1 MFSRSEAKLRAQAA
15 QQNARPSPALVT
27 LIYLLLTVLVSYIVM
42 LIFSSV
48 SAVSILSYA
57 MFDYGTSYYNS
68 PDMLNPA
75 AMIGP
80 LAALFI
86 IMIIVALYMSIMQYG
101 YYSYAIRLARKE
113 QPGYSNLFDGFYK
126 FGKVIAA
133 TILQSIFIFLWT
145 LLGMIPF
152 FVFYIL
158 ALVLSSPFL
167 VVLAVLG
174 YIWGVIFACI
184 ILYRYRLTLF
194 FLIDNPD
201 MGPLQAITASKHAM
215 KGKKWTLFVLDL
227 SFLGWHILCAFT
239 LYILSLWI
247 EPYYTATLA
256 NFYNHTVHGTYC
268 ID

>member
-1 MFSRSEAKLRAQAA
+1 MFVRSEAKRRAQSA
-15 QQNARPSPALVT
+15 QHNARPAPALVT
-27 LIYLLLTVLVSYIVM
+27 LIYLLLTMLVYYIVIM
-42 LIFSSV
+42 VYSTT
-48 SAVSILSYA
+48 SAVSIFSNAFY
-57 MFDYGTSYYNS
+57 DYGNSYYNA
-68 PDMLNPA
+68 PDMYDPA
-75 AMIGP
+75 AILG
-80 LAALFI
+80 ALGGFFI
-86 IMIIVALYMSIMQYG
+86 IMFIMALYMSIMQYG

-113 QPGYSNLFDGFYK
+113 QPGYGNLFDGFYK

-133 TILQSIFIFLWT
+133 TILEAIFIFLWT

-158 ALVLSSPFL
+158 ALAIYSPVFL
-167 VVLAVLG
+167 FLAVLG

-201 MGPLQAITASKHAM
+201 MGPLQAITASKTAM
-215 KGKKWTLFVLDL
+215 KGHKWTLFVLDL
-227 SFLGWHILCAFT
+227 SFLGWHILCALT
-239 LYILSLWI
+239 LYILSLWV

-256 NFYNHTVHGTYC
+256 NFYNYTVHGTYC